1 VPGII
6 APPELVYR
14 PRLDL
19 PAHSGNQDVAGQLE
33 AGFHDRAY
41 GLDVGG
47 NCALHV
53 VGSGAIDPFILD
65 DVGLRLE
72 ATACEDGLLAAVRGV
87 EMAVEQELEA
97 VAGPAQLAEGVVAAL
112 ADFLQTRV
120 KPDAMHVIDQ
130 EARNI
135 GFMAGWRRNVHEIAC
150 QLHDPVTFNVCQHPA
165 LVAFAYRHSQPP
177 CQPMPES
184 NPASRRPRNAR
195 LSMLMCSSK
204 VC

>member
-1 VPGII
+1 MQHEVKRADAVPGII

-72 ATACEDGLLAAVRGV
+72 ATTCEDGLLAAVGGV
-87 EMAVEQELEA
+87 EMAVEKELEA
-97 VAGPAQLAEGVVAAL
+97 VAGPAQLAEGVVTAL

-120 KPDAMHVIDQ
+120 NCTTRSRSMFASTRPLSLSLTAILSLPVNRCLKAI
-130 EARNI
+130 RR
-135 GFMAGWRRNVHEIAC
+135 AGVRATRDFRC
-150 QLHDPVTFNVCQHPA
+150 
-165 LVAFAYRHSQPP
+165 
-177 CQPMPES
+177 
-184 NPASRRPRNAR
+184 
-195 LSMLMCSSK
+195 
-204 VC
+204 